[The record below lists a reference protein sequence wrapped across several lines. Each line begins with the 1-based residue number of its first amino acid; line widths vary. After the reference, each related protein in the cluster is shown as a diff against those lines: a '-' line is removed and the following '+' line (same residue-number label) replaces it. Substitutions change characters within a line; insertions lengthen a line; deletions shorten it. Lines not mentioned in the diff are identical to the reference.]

1 MKKIWPLEM
10 LGMVLALSATGICAT
25 EVPDLV
31 GNWAGS
37 GPGYHEG
44 TGYVEEADYVTLSLT
59 IVEQKDRLFAGNMTY
74 QVNGTDVVEGFF
86 GVFGADNKSFHI
98 AEFGSGIDLG
108 MVISDDEIE
117 LIYIQDGDPAESR
130 LAEIFVNRLYR
141 IVE

>member
-1 MKKIWPLEM
+1 M
-10 LGMVLALSATGICAT
+10 LVMVLALSATGICVA

-86 GVFGADNKSFHI
+86 GVFGADNKTFHI
-98 AEFGSGIDLG
+98 AEFGSGTDLG

-117 LIYIQDGDPAESR
+117 LIYIQDGDPAESK
-130 LAEIFVNRLYR
+130 LAEIFINRLYR